1 MKPVHAHSPHRRVVS
16 QSLMRTVA
24 PYGSWASP
32 LSLSALT
39 EQAVRL
45 SNPSVDGTVRYWI
58 EGRPAEQGRAVL
70 MRQQA
75 GHPAAEALGAEFS
88 VRTLMHEYG
97 GLCYDVRDGV
107 IVFSNFDDQRLYRA
121 EGSQAPRPITPE
133 PPNEKSIRY
142 ACPKMMAGGG
152 VVCVRE
158 RHEAGVVTNDLV
170 VIDATGSGEISVL
183 ASGHDFYSAPVLSP
197 DGSRLA
203 WVQWDHPQM
212 PWDGTELCQARFDGH
227 TVSSVRVVAG
237 GTNVSV
243 TVPLYSPEGVLHFAS
258 DQSGWWNLYADDD
271 GSVVALYPA
280 SAEFAQPDWVF
291 GNASYAFMSDGR
303 MAAVSHHGGA
313 DHLGL
318 LSDGIFSEVDTEF
331 DEIESLHPCGD
342 ALLALVGSA
351 TQPAALVE
359 ISPADGTT
367 TTLARSR
374 PAELDQAQISV
385 PEPIEFPT
393 EGGLTA
399 HAYFYAPKNADF
411 VGPETELPPLLV
423 VSHGGPTSAA
433 SPVLSFEQQF
443 WTTRGFA
450 VVDVDYGGST
460 GYGRD
465 YRNRLKGQWG
475 IVDVD
480 DCVNAARYLAE
491 QGLVDGERMAI
502 RGWSAG
508 GFTTLAAL
516 TFRSV
521 FSAGAS
527 HYGVADLGSL
537 AEDTHKFEARYLDSM
552 VGPWPEARELYEA
565 RSPIFHVDQLATP
578 IIVLQGLDDAIV
590 PPAQAEMMV
599 AALEARGIPHAYVAF
614 PGEQHGFR
622 QAKNIQRAA
631 ETELYFYSRIFGFT
645 PADSL
650 EPVEIRNLAG

>member
-1 MKPVHAHSPHRRVVS
+1 MT
-16 QSLMRTVA
+16 TVA
-24 PYGSWASP
+24 PFGSWASP

-45 SNPSVDGTVRYWI
+45 SNPSADGTVRYWV
-58 EGRPAEQGRAVL
+58 EGRPAEKGRAVL
-70 MRQQA
+70 MRQEA
-75 GHPAAEALGAEFS
+75 GHPPAEALSSGFS

-97 GLCYDVRDGV
+97 GLCYAVVDGV
-107 IVFSNFDDQRLYRA
+107 IVFSNFDDQRLYRFD
-121 EGSQAPRPITPE
+121 GSREPWAITPE
-133 PPNEKSIRY
+133 PPDEKSIRY
-142 ACPKMMAGGG
+142 ACPNIWAGGDV

-158 RHEAGVVTNDLV
+158 RHQAGVVTNDLV
-170 VIDATGSGEISVL
+170 AIDASGRGETSVL

-197 DGSRLA
+197 DGTRLA

-212 PWDGTELCQARFDGH
+212 SWDGTELCEARFDGQ
-227 TVSSVRVVAG
+227 TASSRRVVAG
-237 GTNVSV
+237 GIDVSV
-243 TVPLYSPEGVLHFAS
+243 SVPLYSPEGILHFAS
-258 DQSGWWNLYADDD
+258 DQSGWWNLYAEDG

-291 GNASYAFMSDGR
+291 GNATYAFLSDGR

-318 LSDGIFSEVDTEF
+318 LRDGIFSEIATEF
-331 DEIESLHPCGD
+331 DAIESLHPCGD
-342 ALLALVGSA
+342 GLMALAGS
-351 TQPAALVE
+351 TTRPAAVVE
-359 ISPADGTT
+359 ISLEDGTT

-374 PAELDQAQISV
+374 PVGLDQDQISV
-385 PEPIEFPT
+385 PRSIEFPT

-399 HAYFYAPKNADF
+399 HAYFYPPQNAEF

-423 VSHGGPTSAA
+423 VTHGGPTSSA
-433 SPVLSFEQQF
+433 SPVLNFERQF
-443 WTTRGFA
+443 WTSRGFA
-450 VVDVDYGGST
+450 MVDVDYGGST
-460 GYGRD
+460 GYGRE
-465 YRNRLKGQWG
+465 YRNRLRGQWG
-475 IVDVD
+475 VVDVD
-480 DCVNAARYLAE
+480 DCINAARYLAD

-516 TFRSV
+516 TFRDV
-521 FSAGAS
+521 FAAGAS
-527 HYGVADLGSL
+527 HYGVADMGSL

-552 VGPWPEARELYEA
+552 VGPWPAARDLYEA

-578 IIVLQGLDDAIV
+578 IILLQGLDDPIV

-631 ETELYFYSRIFGFT
+631 EAELYFYSRIFGFT
-645 PADSL
+645 PADDL